1 MVCIYCFF
9 VGISIIVIYYVVRN
23 VWCSEIRSRTYRDCS
38 LFFGIATPVLFEH
51 QVGIEIHENALV
63 KVVKYTMAFV
73 FVFFCIFYG
82 YVYIKDFRGE
92 VLTDEELA
100 SCKFLIYSFGG
111 GSFILTGISQ
121 FVGGYYDEEC
131 K

>member
-1 MVCIYCFF
+1 
-9 VGISIIVIYYVVRN
+9 
-23 VWCSEIRSRTYRDCS
+23 
-38 LFFGIATPVLFEH
+38 
-51 QVGIEIHENALV
+51 
-63 KVVKYTMAFV
+63 MAFV